1 MRKNKL
7 KELYKAG
14 KPIIN
19 TWLSVPSS
27 FSKELLAGIHNGTP
41 EYAKKMI
48 NKDFNMVTVGSD
60 SRYIAAGAKLDL
72 QKLKNTN
79 KEPDTKGY

>member
-1 MRKNKL
+1 
-7 KELYKAG
+7 
-14 KPIIN
+14 
-19 TWLSVPSS
+19 
-27 FSKELLAGIHNGTP
+27 
-41 EYAKKMI
+41 MI
-48 NKDFNMVTVGSD
+48 DKGFNMVTVGSD